1 MSELEADLAAIEGL
15 ERAIGQRQ
23 FYRLFPDQDM
33 ALPDGSVR
41 LIFECASGACNDR
54 YIPLPFQPARQTR
67 WPSLSAA
74 SAWPKPIAV
83 IGW

>member
-41 LIFECASGACNDR
+41 HEARA
-54 YIPLPFQPARQTR
+54 QPRVVEGTQT
-67 WPSLSAA
+67 
-74 SAWPKPIAV
+74 
-83 IGW
+83 G